1 MIVRTI
7 FFIILFFVFC
17 CTCVGPLWAIYAS
30 AKDPALG
37 LATVDW
43 KAVGISLLVA
53 IVTGGLLFMIS
64 RIGESLAEARENIMR
79 KPTNSELRKM
89 YYPDYVNKQ
98 DAARQQAVE
107 RETYNSNS
115 YTAAFWAG
123 ANSYIDFDG
132 NERRVKQILDDYYPE
147 GSFTVGDDEVI
158 KERVAPPR
166 SRTLRTKVK
175 IVRRG

>member
-1 MIVRTI
+1 MIVRTLL
-7 FFIILFFVFC
+7 FIILFLVFC

-43 KAVGISLLVA
+43 KAVEVSLLVA
-53 IVTGGLLFMIS
+53 VVTGGLLFLTS
-64 RIGESLAEARENIMR
+64 RIGESLAEARENITR
-79 KPTNSELRKM
+79 KPTNSELRQM
-89 YYPDYVNKQ
+89 YYPSYVNKQ
-98 DAARQQAVE
+98 EAERQQAAE
-107 RETYNSNS
+107 RETYNTNS

-147 GSFTVGDDEVI
+147 GSFAVGDDEII
-158 KERVAPPR
+158 KARVAPPR
-166 SRTLRTKVK
+166 SRTLRTKVE

>member
-1 MIVRTI
+1 MVRSI
-7 FFIILFFVFC
+7 LVSVLFFVSC

-53 IVTGGLLFMIS
+53 VVTGGLLFLIS
-64 RIGESLAEARENIMR
+64 RIGESLAEARESITR
-79 KPTNSELRKM
+79 KPTRSELRKM
-89 YYPDYVNKQ
+89 YYPEYVNKQ

-107 RETYNSNS
+107 RETYNTNS

-147 GSFTVGDDEVI
+147 GSFAVGDGEII
-158 KERVAPPR
+158 KARVAPPR
-166 SRTLRTKVK
+166 SRTSRTKVV
-175 IVRRG
+175 IVKG